1 MPIRS
6 RFNTYCWS
14 DRNVFCCKFDI
25 FNYQKNTMTQ
35 HTLFVCSLC
44 RFSEKENKKYGLS
57 GGQHLIQEL
66 EKGLKDRDWSD
77 RITIKPLSCMAACR
91 RFCAVTLAAD
101 DKLTFILERLA
112 PTESAPELLEFI
124 EQYVTAPQGKVPYRE
139 RSRAIQKSTS
149 FILPPLSNS
158 NRSIVTLT

>member
-1 MPIRS
+1 
-6 RFNTYCWS
+6 
-14 DRNVFCCKFDI
+14 
-25 FNYQKNTMTQ
+25 MTQ
-35 HTLFVCSLC
+35 HTLLVCSLC

-66 EKGLKDRDWSD
+66 EKGLENYDWKSL
-77 RITIKPLSCMAACR
+77 IEIKPVSCMAACR
-91 RFCAVTLAAD
+91 RSCAVTLTAD

-112 PTESAPELLEFI
+112 PTESASELLGFI
-124 EQYVTAPQGKVPYRE
+124 EQYVTTPNGKVPYRE

-158 NRSIVTLT
+158 D